1 MVKLPEI
8 IEDAKYTQ
16 RRNKHSLS
24 FSALHKNGNRTIE
37 WAYNTRKNWRGI
49 KIGKGDISKISS
61 NDRIFFFEVFL
72 KKMEGDMEISNINT
86 KIIIHI
92 RLTMEIIYFQEVN
105 IVP

>member
-1 MVKLPEI
+1 
-8 IEDAKYTQ
+8 
-16 RRNKHSLS
+16 
-24 FSALHKNGNRTIE
+24 
-37 WAYNTRKNWRGI
+37 
-49 KIGKGDISKISS
+49 
-61 NDRIFFFEVFL
+61 VFL